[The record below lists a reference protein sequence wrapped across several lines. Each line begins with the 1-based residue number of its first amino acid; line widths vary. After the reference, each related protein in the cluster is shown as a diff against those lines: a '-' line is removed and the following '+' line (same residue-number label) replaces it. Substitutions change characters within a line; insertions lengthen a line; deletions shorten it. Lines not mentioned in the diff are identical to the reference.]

1 MKADSSL
8 VSCVIPSPNNSGRRI
23 YPLTRISIHCVV
35 GQTSVESLGY
45 LFADPDF
52 GASSNYGVGY
62 DGKIG
67 QYVAESDR
75 SWCTSSYDNDN
86 RAITI
91 ETASDTFEPYKVTD
105 AAYKGLI
112 KLLVDICRRNGKKRV
127 LWFGD
132 KNKSLSYEPKSDEIV
147 LTVHRWF
154 CSYKSCPGDYLYN
167 LHGQI
172 AAEVTKQL
180 GGSPAPSKVT
190 RWCKLELY
198 TIGGD
203 YAYSKGSVKTVQR
216 ILKDVGYK
224 GKDGKPLT
232 VDGVYGANTIYAVK
246 AFQKKQGLTQ
256 DGIVGEDTWKPL
268 LGAKR

>member
-67 QYVAESDR
+67 QYVTESDR

-91 ETASDTFEPYKVTD
+91 ETASDTFEPYRVTD
-105 AAYKGLI
+105 AAYKALI
-112 KLLVDICRRNGKKRV
+112 KLVVDICRRNGKKRV

-132 KNKSLSYEPKSDEIV
+132 KNKSLSYQPKSDEIV

-154 CSYKSCPGDYLYN
+154 CSYKSCPGDYLYG
-167 LHGQI
+167 LHPQI
-172 AAEVTKQL
+172 AAECTKQL
-180 GGSPAPSKVT
+180 GGKPQVEILMKFDTLGINYKCTA
-190 RWCKLELY
+190 
-198 TIGGD
+198 GQ
-203 YAYSKGSVKTVQR
+203 VKTVQR
-216 ILKDVGYK
+216 ILISAGYH
-224 GKDGKPLT
+224 GKDGKQLAVNGKFDADT
-232 VDGVYGANTIYAVK
+232 EYAVK
-246 AFQKKQGLTQ
+246 TFQKFQKITV
-256 DGIVGEDTWKPL
+256 DGIVGQMTWRYL
-268 LGAKR
+268 TGAKIP